1 MEENCRMRDSYEE
14 KIEGYWYL
22 PGISEPECNEKDKI
36 LTDKIQLNG
45 NTINRVKISSV
56 DGNVDDYLAGLI
68 SELFYV
74 QAGTKILGDY
84 ERYKDTCGFAK
95 RLKELD
101 AADKIHDDVIYLK
114 RLFYKGIYSL
124 EQVSRYEDRQLLAV
138 FSTKLGE
145 EISDIISFYFHSD
158 DLFHW
163 LKTRQHN
170 RYYPDRLLDIDLPD
184 FYSEGY
190 LLWDIGSEE
199 HRSVERRQLAWLRYI
214 GRVVRAVYN
223 LMYVNSYGLNRE
235 DKIKSDDLV
244 NPRVIRSRR
253 SDIKRLIDIWTA
265 VFCVE
270 LGVEWSDIS
279 REKAWSD
286 IIVIKNIN
294 AVDSALGMAQINC
307 VMAFADS
314 SKLHNNSVDV
324 AKKRLRTL
332 RLILSNCDKFF
343 GENFFGKKAKRCYGQ
358 MLIDNDKNQYYFSL
372 SGSMKAEAKE
382 KYDDY
387 YKLAEKLLNESSY
400 IMERRNVKYVAVRST
415 ESMRFYYGYGPGEFL
430 EYSQVVKIKG
440 VEEAQKNNK
449 NFLSRSFSC
458 CERKL
463 LQIVDEPK
471 KETNTNSIHI
481 FVKYSPCEICKR
493 ALRAHTAQGDC
504 VEVSS
509 LRKYYKKRINTVKKL
524 EYILTRSKALKQYF
538 STTYE

>member
-1 MEENCRMRDSYEE
+1 MEKNYRMRDSYEE

-36 LTDKIQLNG
+36 LIDQIQLKG
-45 NTINRVKISSV
+45 INRVKISNV
-56 DGNVDDYLAGLI
+56 EGNVDDYLAGLI

-74 QAGTKILGDY
+74 QAGTKILMDY
-84 ERYKDTCGFAK
+84 ERYEDFCGFAK

-101 AADKIHDDVIYLK
+101 AADKVHDDVIYLK
-114 RLFYKGIYSL
+114 RLFYKGIYSF
-124 EQVSRYEDRQLLAV
+124 EQISRYEDRQLLAV

-145 EISDIISFYFHSD
+145 EISDIISFYFRSD
-158 DLFHW
+158 VFNW
-163 LKTRQHN
+163 LKIRERN
-170 RYYPDRLLDIDLPD
+170 RRYPDRILDIDL
-184 FYSEGY
+184 SE
-190 LLWDIGSEE
+190 
-199 HRSVERRQLAWLRYI
+199 VWLGYI

-223 LMYVNSYGLNRE
+223 LMFVNSYELNRE
-235 DKIKSDDLV
+235 DTIKSDDLV
-244 NPRVIRSRR
+244 NPREIISRR
-253 SDIKRLIDIWTA
+253 SDIKRLIDIWTV

-270 LGVEWSDIS
+270 LDAEWSDIS
-279 REKAWSD
+279 RSKAWSD
-286 IIVIKNIN
+286 KIVVKNID
-294 AVDSALGMAQINC
+294 AVDLALGMAQINC
-307 VMAFADS
+307 IMGFADS
-314 SKLHNNSVDV
+314 SKLHNNSADV
-324 AKKRLRTL
+324 TKKRLRTL
-332 RLILSNCDKFF
+332 KLILSNCDKFF
-343 GENFFGKKAKRCYGQ
+343 EENFFGKKAKRCYGQ
-358 MLIDNDKNQYYFSL
+358 MLIDNDENQYYFSL
-372 SGSMKAEAKE
+372 SGSIKAEAKE
-382 KYDDY
+382 DYY
-387 YKLAEKLLNESSY
+387 YKLAEKILNESSY
-400 IMERRNVKYVAVRST
+400 IMERRNVNYVAVRST

-504 VEVSS
+504 VEISS

-524 EYILTRSKALKQYF
+524 EHILMRGN
-538 STTYE
+538 E